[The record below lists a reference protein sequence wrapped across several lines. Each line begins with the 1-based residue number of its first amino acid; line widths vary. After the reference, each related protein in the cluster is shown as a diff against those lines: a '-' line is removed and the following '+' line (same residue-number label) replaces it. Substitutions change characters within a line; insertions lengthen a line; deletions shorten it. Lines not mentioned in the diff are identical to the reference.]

1 MEYLYPLRYCPPIRL
16 QTILMPPAVEKAPK
30 KEKVPFTLIID
41 TREQTPLYF
50 SAGVPTVRKGLH
62 TGDYSI
68 VGFEDEFTIERKSA
82 DDLVNTLIHDRERFG
97 KEMKR
102 MQSFQFRRV
111 VCTSSLE
118 TIRQGFYHSR
128 ANPNAVLALVQT
140 FEIEYNVP
148 FVFASSPDE
157 AARYVEGWARYYVRF
172 QMKKAHG
179 NLLAQQV
186 KTSPIEPPPA
196 IGSFEG
202 VRCLY
207 PSRDDAANNPIPT
220 PVVTGCHK
228 V

>member
-1 MEYLYPLRYCPPIRL
+1 MEYLYPLRYCPPIQL
-16 QTILMPPAVEKAPK
+16 QTIPMPPASEKAK
-30 KEKVPFTLIID
+30 KEKVPFTLVID

-128 ANPNAVLALVQT
+128 ANSNAVLALVHT

-172 QMKKAHG
+172 QTKKAHG
-179 NLLAQQV
+179 ELLAQHV
-186 KTSPIEPPPA
+186 KTNPIEPPPA
-196 IGSFEG
+196 IGSFDP
-202 VRCLY
+202 VRCLH
-207 PSRDDAANNPIPT
+207 PIHDDTDNKPIPT
-220 PVVTGCHK
+220 PNVTGCHK